1 MIPRT
6 RAWRTLLPLLGAALV
21 VASCGGDSGSA
32 ERPEDVNPL
41 LQPAD
46 FQETAPDDFRVAF
59 ETTEGRFVVE
69 AHRAW
74 APRGVDRFY
83 NLVRAGYY
91 DGVPFHRVLEGFVV
105 DFGIH
110 PDPWVNA
117 AWRQA
122 RMRDDPVLQS
132 NRRGYVT
139 FSKSEVDTRTVQIF
153 VNLADNPD
161 LDDDGFAPFGT
172 VVEGMETV
180 EALYGDYGDGP
191 PRSDGVYQAMAIAKG
206 DEYFA
211 EFPELDRIIRAE
223 LIE

>member
-1 MIPRT
+1 MIPRM

-21 VASCGGDSGSA
+21 AASCGGDSGSA
-32 ERPEDVNPL
+32 ERPEDSNPL

-191 PRSDGVYQAMAIAKG
+191 PRGDGVYQAMAIAKG

-211 EFPELDRIIRAE
+211 EFPELDRIVRAE

>member
-1 MIPRT
+1 MR
-6 RAWRTLLPLLGAALV
+6 RTLLPLLGAALV
-21 VASCGGDSGSA
+21 AASCGGDSGSA
-32 ERPEDVNPL
+32 GSPADANPL

-46 FQETAPDDFRVAF
+46 FQETAPDEFRVAF

-69 AHRAW
+69 AHREW

-83 NLVRAGYY
+83 NLVQAGYY
-91 DGVPFHRVLEGFVV
+91 DGVPFHRVLDGFVV

-122 RMRDDPVLQS
+122 RMPDDPVLQS
-132 NRRGYVT
+132 NRRGFVT

-153 VNLADNPD
+153 VNLADNTE

-180 EALYGDYGDGP
+180 EALYGEYGDGP
-191 PRSDGVYQAMAIAKG
+191 PRGEGVYQAMAIAKG

-211 EFPELDRIIRAE
+211 EFPELDRIVRAE

>member
-1 MIPRT
+1 MRRIR
-6 RAWRTLLPLLGAALV
+6 LPLLGAALV
-21 VASCGGDSGSA
+21 AVSCGGDSGSP
-32 ERPEDVNPL
+32 ERPEEAQPL
-41 LQPAD
+41 LQPAN
-46 FQETAPDDFRVAF
+46 FQERAPDDFRVAF

-69 AHRAW
+69 AHRPW

-91 DGVPFHRVLEGFVV
+91 DGVPFHRVLDGFVV

-122 RMRDDPVLQS
+122 RMQDDPVLQS
-132 NRRGYVT
+132 NCRGFVT

-153 VNLADNPD
+153 VNLADNAE

-180 EALYGDYGDGP
+180 ESLYGGYGDGP
-191 PRSDGVYQAMAIAKG
+191 PRGDGIYQAMAIARG

-211 EFPELDRIIRAE
+211 EFPELDRILQAE
-223 LIE
+223 LID